1 MAASRC
7 ARLSWTLPRFTQQP
21 GCRKLASS
29 LGLFSCRMVHAE
41 AKHPSHSDDQVL
53 LLCAAAGAVAISIFA
68 DSRKPASCYFETSPQ
83 GDIDRLKRWSRIFW
97 NLPAGVSPAFHEPE
111 VSPFLEKHLARW
123 TAGMASPNKAKE
135 APKILVPLCGKTIDM
150 PYLCELGYGVVG
162 IEGVQRG
169 ILEFKAEHQIRVKG
183 MKSRTVMS
191 KDIEGWREGT
201 AFLPEKQFRGARN
214 GSAFKTGDQGLG
226 YYTESPAVWRG
237 KVNLG
242 KRHSPLHII
251 EGDMF
256 DVTPDLVAAST
267 FATDGRFDLIYDKD
281 ALVALP
287 PDSWDQYVQRLSSL
301 LRVGGRILLVGV
313 QYDQNKAPYDRKRY
327 NPPPFSVSKET
338 ISRLFPE
345 HSWSVALLET
355 EPCSDEYVARLPTF
369 KKEGIQVRDV
379 VFLIEKK
386 REGRSS
392 GGPVMALA
400 AGATALAGLAA
411 CALLPSR

>member
-1 MAASRC
+1 MPELTAKILQELGPSSLRPGNPVTVHFLAAALLRVPVEAASSKPTWNLLPVMAELLHKAAESVVTKLEKSAAQLQDALERRSLRAWRGPLRRWLDRMQEAGTGSRNSPLAAWVSSC
-7 ARLSWTLPRFTQQP
+7 AEV
-21 GCRKLASS
+21 
-29 LGLFSCRMVHAE
+29 LGELMVHAE

-281 ALVALP
+281 ALVACHG
-287 PDSWDQYVQRLSSL
+287 D
-301 LRVGGRILLVGV
+301 
-313 QYDQNKAPYDRKRY
+313 
-327 NPPPFSVSKET
+327 
-338 ISRLFPE
+338 PE
-345 HSWSVALLET
+345 IPA
-355 EPCSDEYVARLPTF
+355 
-369 KKEGIQVRDV
+369 I
-379 VFLIEKK
+379 
-386 REGRSS
+386 
-392 GGPVMALA
+392 
-400 AGATALAGLAA
+400 
-411 CALLPSR
+411 